1 MSSWSE
7 EDRNFALQNA
17 GKMSFEE
24 IGRAVGRSKNA
35 VHLFL
40 HRQRK
45 SYKPTVRKNLIIE
58 ILDLAFT
65 KAEYF
70 NPTREFFETVGITQ
84 MRFWSLYRGEASPTE
99 QEYKTIKEHLGVTS
113 EQVFENRQLSIF
125 DEKSN
130 R

>member
-45 SYKPTVRKNLIIE
+45 PYRATVKKNLIIE
-58 ILDLAFT
+58 ILDLAFVN
-65 KAEYF
+65 AEYF
-70 NPTREFFETVGITQ
+70 KPTREFFETVGMTQ

-99 QEYKTIKEHLGVTS
+99 QEYKTLKEHLGVTS
-113 EQVFENRQLSIF
+113 EQVFENRQLSLF
-125 DEKSN
+125 DEKN
-130 R
+130 NI